1 MTLTINFDI
10 INIKLGCYVFYS
22 WFKLVVVTL
31 FQRLSKV
38 CKPKLDSRCI
48 APIAYYIT
56 NKKKF
61 QVIRQKY
68 FCQMTFFFWGL
79 EPVTHNI
86 MPYTLV
92 CCPRIRLSSTGGVTN
107 LASNACATAQ
117 ANFRY
122 QKLNFGKSPKPSK
135 IKRIFF

>member
-1 MTLTINFDI
+1 MTLPVNFDI

-31 FQRLSKV
+31 FQRLSSVAKQ
-38 CKPKLDSRCI
+38 KSDSRCI
-48 APIAYYIT
+48 APITYYIT

-68 FCQMTFFFWGL
+68 FCQVTFFFWGL

-92 CCPRIRLSSTGGVTN
+92 CCPRIRLSITGRVTN
-107 LASNACATAQ
+107 LASNACGVPQ
-117 ANFRY
+117 ANF
-122 QKLNFGKSPKPSK
+122 QGFENTFGKSPKPSK